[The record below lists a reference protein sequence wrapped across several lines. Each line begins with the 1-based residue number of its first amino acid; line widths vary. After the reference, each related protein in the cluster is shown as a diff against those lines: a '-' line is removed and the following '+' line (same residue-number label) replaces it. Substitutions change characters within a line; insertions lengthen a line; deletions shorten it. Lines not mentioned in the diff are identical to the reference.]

1 MSERFARSSAPVH
14 HRRRLLVAALL
25 AGLLPAAAPRAGGST
40 PPVDARY
47 AIEVAGIRVAELAL
61 TVTPGE
67 GGVASR
73 LVMQSVGLAA
83 AWSGARSELATV
95 MRRPEGGPPAP
106 LRFEAVHTKR
116 DREREVRIRYG
127 GDGAIA
133 ALALRS
139 QGRPQ
144 PPEVPEEL
152 RVGTIDP
159 LTAFERL
166 RDWLLRAATGEAER
180 EITLPV
186 FDGRKRVDLEARYV
200 GRTPSPDGRGEAHE
214 LSVRLIGRYGFDSDD
229 RFIEL
234 PDGDRPAPLRVLV
247 DTTNGAIPLRID
259 VPDRRTGPV
268 ITLLRDCLSERCP
281 PPG

>member
-166 RDWLLRAATGEAER
+166 RDWLPRTAAGEAAR
-180 EITLPV
+180 DISLPV
-186 FDGRKRVDLEARYV
+186 FDGRKRFDLEARYV
-200 GRTPSPDGRGEAHE
+200 GRTTSPDGRGEVHE
-214 LSVRLIGRYGFDSDD
+214 LSVRLIGRWGFDTDD

-234 PDGDRPAPLRVLV
+234 PDGDDPAPLRVLV
-247 DTTNGAIPLRID
+247 DAANGAVPLRID

-268 ITLLRDCLSERCP
+268 VTLLRDCLSERCP

>member
-1 MSERFARSSAPVH
+1 MSRSRPRASIPVH
-14 HRRRLLVAALL
+14 HRRTSPVAALL
-25 AGLLPAAAPRAGGST
+25 LSSLLCAAPRAGGGT
-40 PPVDARY
+40 QPVDARY
-47 AIEVAGIRVAELAL
+47 AIEVAGIRVAEVAL

-73 LVMQSVGLAA
+73 LVVQSVGPAA
-83 AWSGARSELATV
+83 AWSGARSELATL
-95 MRRPEGGPPAP
+95 MRRPEGGPPTP

-127 GDGAIA
+127 GDGAITG
-133 ALALRS
+133 LALTSR
-139 QGRPQ
+139 GRPR

-166 RDWLLRAATGEAER
+166 RDWLPRAAAGEAAR
-180 EITLPV
+180 ETTLPV

-200 GRTPSPDGRGEAHE
+200 GRTTLPDGRGEAHE
-214 LSVRLIGRYGFDSDD
+214 LAVRLIGRFGFDVDD

-234 PDGDRPAPLRVLV
+234 PDGDDPAPLRVLV
-247 DTTNGAIPLRID
+247 DAANGVIPVRVD
-259 VPDRRTGPV
+259 VPDRKGPV
-268 ITLLRDCLSERCP
+268 VTLLRDCLSERCP